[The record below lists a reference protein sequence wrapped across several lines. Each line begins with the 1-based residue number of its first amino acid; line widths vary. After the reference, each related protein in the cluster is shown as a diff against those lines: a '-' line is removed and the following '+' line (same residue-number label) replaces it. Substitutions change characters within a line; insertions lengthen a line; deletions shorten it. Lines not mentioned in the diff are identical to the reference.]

1 MQLPGGHRQ
10 RAWLRSVRG
19 AFVLGSRVG
28 STTWLTFAVRDWA
41 DMGVPARFAAA
52 ALTSVEANADALA
65 VHSLAGPTLLKFQR
79 RLLRWRALRF
89 RLRLDFGLWGSLW
102 WRWQTLPATVIPL
115 LRLKCLGS
123 RGQGGVE
130 DLATIGHLR
139 QRVIE

>member
-10 RAWLRSVRG
+10 KAWLRSVRG
-19 AFVLGSRVG
+19 AFVLGGRVG

-79 RLLRWRALRF
+79 RLL
-89 RLRLDFGLWGSLW
+89 G
-102 WRWQTLPATVIPL
+102 
-115 LRLKCLGS
+115 
-123 RGQGGVE
+123 
-130 DLATIGHLR
+130 
-139 QRVIE
+139 